1 MTKTVLDLTEAQRMY
16 FKRIR
21 MIATSRQPYVAEAI
35 LRLIPVS
42 TPDIKTMAVDKFW
55 RLYIDFDY
63 IMNKGYEYGA
73 GILAHEIWHVLR
85 KHEQRG
91 EELNFSS
98 TDLQDIWNIAGDLE
112 INDDI
117 ENLIP
122 VEAFVPGKGSFSFL
136 EKGKTAEE
144 YYYSIINKITE
155 AQGLGKPNSNEGSN
169 EPNIMNGDNEVSTP
183 DISSDTTEGNT
194 EPIEQTPSFDMSKI
208 LDALEEKS
216 KCGSGAGNN
225 NLQEIELGEEQ
236 APKVSA
242 YEADAL
248 KKKTARNIK
257 EALEHNELSKEGQA
271 LSIWAEE
278 VLAHKP
284 INWRTVLQNAL
295 KTAVYY
301 TTGQKDYVKTV
312 PNRRQPIPNVVMPAM
327 KSPKPRVAVG
337 IDTSGSNLVKLG
349 IVIEE
354 VMAITKKTGIR
365 GRDLLTFNVDDAV
378 VANTTRFI
386 TNKKD
391 LQFSGA
397 GGTNL
402 NTAFDFVSK
411 SLHKK
416 IDIFILLTDGEYT
429 DWYESKPKY
438 CGNITF
444 ITVLL
449 VDSNNKELT
458 EEVISIAKQKLSSWN
473 HIVIVDIANEVI
485 PEQQNQNIPK
495 KVKEIQQ
502 TTAYEYRPQDF
513 TWTYKDK
520 EDKPEL
526 PPETHITKIE
536 KYEQ

>member
-73 GILAHEIWHVLR
+73 GILAHEVWHVLR
-85 KHEQRG
+85 KHEQRS
-91 EELNFSS
+91 EDMNISS

-183 DISSDTTEGNT
+183 DISSDAIEGNT
-194 EPIEQTPSFDMSKI
+194 EPVEQTPSFDMSKI

-225 NLQEIELGEEQ
+225 NLQEIELEEQ
-236 APKVSA
+236 EAPKVSP
-242 YEADAL
+242 YEAEVL

-257 EALEHNELSKEGQA
+257 EAFEQSELSQEGQA

-284 INWRTVLQNAL
+284 INWRTILQNTL
-295 KTAVYY
+295 KTAVYH

-312 PNRRQPIPNVVMPAM
+312 PNRRQPIPNVIMPAM

-337 IDTSGSNLVKLG
+337 IDTSASNLIKLG

-354 VMAITKKTGIR
+354 VMAITKRTGIR
-365 GRDLLTFNVDDAV
+365 GRDLLTFNVDDSV
-378 VANTTRFI
+378 VENATRFI

-391 LQFSGA
+391 LHFSGA

-402 NTAFDFVSK
+402 NKAFDFVSK

-416 IDIFILLTDGEYT
+416 IDIFILLTDGEY
-429 DWYESKPKY
+429 DNWYETKPKY

-444 ITVLL
+444 ITVLM

-458 EEVISIAKQKLSSWN
+458 EEVISIAKEKLSSWN
-473 HIVIVDIANEVI
+473 HIVVVDIANETI
-485 PEQQNQNIPK
+485 PEQHNQNLPK
-495 KVKEIQQ
+495 KVKPIEE

-513 TWTYKDK
+513 TWTYKNKNNEPKPTK
-520 EDKPEL
+520 EQS
-526 PPETHITKIE
+526 ITKIE
-536 KYEQ
+536 KQSE